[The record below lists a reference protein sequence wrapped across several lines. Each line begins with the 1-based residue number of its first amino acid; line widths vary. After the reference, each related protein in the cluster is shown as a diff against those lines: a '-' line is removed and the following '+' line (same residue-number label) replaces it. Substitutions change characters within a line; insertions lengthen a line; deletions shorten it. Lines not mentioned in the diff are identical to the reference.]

1 MPTFAAVDI
10 GSNSVRIK
18 IARLV
23 RHRLVTVHEDREV
36 TRLGKSVF
44 KNGMLTPS
52 AMARTVEVLQRFHKA
67 AQRKGAQ
74 VVRVVA
80 TSALRDARNGGA
92 FMEWVRS
99 TTGWKVEIISGLEEG
114 RLIHLGLLSN
124 MRLGLSPVLMV
135 DLGGGSCELTVSAAG
150 HILYTISL
158 PLGAVRLTEEFLKH
172 DPPTSKELRRLR
184 SFIEKELG
192 RTARRILSFKP
203 RLMIATS
210 GTAAA
215 LAAVCSGVH
224 KSTVRESMQ
233 DVPRAKAVKI
243 AAKLAKLKVEERTA
257 LSGIGPR
264 RAEIVVAGAVVFA
277 ELLEKCHLRGFR
289 YSPLGLRDG
298 LLAQMAADYDQR
310 TRSRR
315 QIESDRW
322 DALLAT
328 GKNYRVD
335 PAYAQHVRTLALD
348 LFRRL
353 RPVHNLP
360 VEFAEWLSA
369 AAMLHEV
376 GIYINRYGWHRHA
389 HYVIANSEIFGYTA
403 YERALIAAIARYLG
417 NSRPTAAQKPMKLLR
432 PADRIHASKAI
443 VLLRLARALNQSRRG
458 LVSGVSAQIK
468 GGKVRLVLR
477 TKGRMDAE
485 LELWSLEKEH
495 SYFREIFG
503 RELEA
508 GVS

>member
-1 MPTFAAVDI
+1 
-10 GSNSVRIK
+10 
-18 IARLV
+18 
-23 RHRLVTVHEDREV
+23 
-36 TRLGKSVF
+36 
-44 KNGMLTPS
+44 
-52 AMARTVEVLQRFHKA
+52 
-67 AQRKGAQ
+67 
-74 VVRVVA
+74 
-80 TSALRDARNGGA
+80 
-92 FMEWVRS
+92 
-99 TTGWKVEIISGLEEG
+99 
-114 RLIHLGLLSN
+114 
-124 MRLGLSPVLMV
+124 
-135 DLGGGSCELTVSAAG
+135 
-150 HILYTISL
+150 
-158 PLGAVRLTEEFLKH
+158 
-172 DPPTSKELRRLR
+172 
-184 SFIEKELG
+184 
-192 RTARRILSFKP
+192 
-203 RLMIATS
+203 
-210 GTAAA
+210 
-215 LAAVCSGVH
+215 
-224 KSTVRESMQ
+224 
-233 DVPRAKAVKI
+233 
-243 AAKLAKLKVEERTA
+243 
-257 LSGIGPR
+257 
-264 RAEIVVAGAVVFA
+264 
-277 ELLEKCHLRGFR
+277 
-289 YSPLGLRDG
+289 
-298 LLAQMAADYDQR
+298 MAADYDQR

-335 PAYAQHVRTLALD
+335 PAHAQQVRTLALD

-360 VEFAEWLSA
+360 PEYAEWLSA

-417 NSRPTAAQKPMKLLR
+417 NSRPTPAQKPMKLLR

-485 LELWSLEKEH
+485 LELWSLEKER

-508 GVS
+508 GLS